1 MKINILNYDCGNI
14 WSVKNIFNFLNIDAK
29 VINSTNEILSSD
41 CIILPGDGSFKI
53 INDIEKK
60 GFKEP
65 LDSMVNEK
73 KIPVLGIC
81 LGMQLFGTTSEETSH
96 SEKGFNWINGKLTKF
111 RVKKKIPHIGFNNLI
126 NLSEPE
132 LFKNIS
138 EESKFYFVH
147 SYYFEAENKS
157 DIIAE
162 TEYEIKFPS
171 VIKKNN
177 IVGTQFHPE
186 KSQNQGIQFIY
197 NFLKKYKLI

>member
-111 RVKKKIPHIGFNNLI
+111 KVKKKIPHIGFNNLI

-157 DIIAE
+157 DVIAE

>member
-14 WSVKNIFNFLNIDAK
+14 WSVKNIFNFLNIDARF
-29 VINSTNEILSSD
+29 INSTNEILSSD

-81 LGMQLFGTTSEETSH
+81 LGMQLFGTTSEETSY

-111 RVKKKIPHIGFNNLI
+111 KVKKKIPHIGFNNLI

-157 DIIAE
+157 DVVAE